1 MKTTISLT
9 LLTLAA
15 ALIPGSSLELQ
26 RGGAVWRIVTCHFTH
41 FTHEQLAWDA
51 LVFLILGIAC
61 ARRNRWAFQATLLAS
76 IIIVP
81 IAVLAFA
88 PNVTT
93 YRGLSG
99 IDSALFALL
108 LTMES
113 RRSRLV
119 ALCAVGFVMKL
130 LFEMTTGS
138 TVFVSAAD
146 FAPVPIAHLAG
157 AIIGL
162 AIGTL
167 SAHPNIAAWL
177 PSLTSGGNNMKS
189 FARYLLISAVLI
201 PTLVTSPVFACSPQ
215 SCPGPGTFCAISYGT
230 GGMDPSTDCWVYSGN
245 ASHITSGSCSPSALF
260 SGGGSGSVHQDFPAN
275 GPGNYYYVQ
284 YVLDLNDPQ
293 ATWRDELDIDIEDTS
308 GNVLYH
314 VATHTGGPGTIS
326 CQTYNVSLGYHPS
339 WAGTTLRFEGRVFEY
354 YSNVTYKL
362 GGVYVFSGIS

>member
-41 FTHEQLAWDA
+41 FTYEQLAWDA

-76 IIIVP
+76 IIVVP

-88 PNVTT
+88 PDVTT

-113 RRSRLV
+113 QRSRLV

-146 FAPVPIAHLAG
+146 FAPVPVAHLAG

-167 SAHPNIAAWL
+167 FGSSEYRRLVAVLDVRRQQHEILCAIPVDFRSPDSNPRNVPRVCML
-177 PSLTSGGNNMKS
+177 
-189 FARYLLISAVLI
+189 SAVMPRSRNFLRD
-201 PTLVTSPVFACSPQ
+201 LVWHRRHGPFDRLLGLQRQCLAHHQWLVQSVRALQRRRQRIGAPGFPRERARQLLLRSICARPQ
-215 SCPGPGTFCAISYGT
+215 R
-230 GGMDPSTDCWVYSGN
+230 
-245 ASHITSGSCSPSALF
+245 
-260 SGGGSGSVHQDFPAN
+260 PA
-275 GPGNYYYVQ
+275 G
-284 YVLDLNDPQ
+284 D
-293 ATWRDELDIDIEDTS
+293 
-308 GNVLYH
+308 
-314 VATHTGGPGTIS
+314 VAG
-326 CQTYNVSLGYHPS
+326 
-339 WAGTTLRFEGRVFEY
+339 
-354 YSNVTYKL
+354 
-362 GGVYVFSGIS
+362 